1 MSDKMQTE
9 IPQAMRD
16 LAAKNIDQA
25 RAAYNQF
32 LDSARKA
39 QEMMMENIPSNLPST
54 PALQGLNEAQERA
67 MRLIRQN
74 VNASFAWADELA
86 KATELEEIQ
95 QIQGRHAQLQI
106 QAHALQAR
114 EFAGTKN
121 KLVQKLALTS

>member
-39 QEMMMENIPSNLPST
+39 QEMMMDLPST

-106 QAHALQAR
+106 
-114 EFAGTKN
+114 
-121 KLVQKLALTS
+121 

>member
-1 MSDKMQTE
+1 MSDKMQTK

-25 RAAYNQF
+25 RAVYNQF

-39 QEMMMENIPSNLPST
+39 QEMMIANIPSNFPST

-74 VNASFAWADELA
+74 VDASFTLADELA
-86 KATELEEIQ
+86 KATDLEEIE
-95 QIQGRHAQLQI
+95 QIQGRHAQLQME
-106 QAHALQAR
+106 AYALQAR
-114 EFAGTKN
+114 EFVGTKN
-121 KLVQKLALTS
+121 NAVQELVLTS

>member
-9 IPQAMRD
+9 IPQAMRE

-39 QEMMMENIPSNLPST
+39 QEMMIANIPPN

-74 VNASFAWADELA
+74 IDASFAWADELA
-86 KATELEEIQ
+86 KATDLEEIQ
-95 QIQGRHAQLQI
+95 QIQGRHAQLQM
-106 QAHALQAR
+106 QAYALQAR
-114 EFAGTKN
+114 EFTGTKN
-121 KLVQKLALTS
+121 KAVQKLVLTG

>member
-9 IPQAMRD
+9 IPQAMRE

-39 QEMMMENIPSNLPST
+39 QEMMIANIPPNLPSN
-54 PALQGLNEAQERA
+54 PASQGLNEAQERA

-74 VNASFAWADELA
+74 VDASFAWADELA
-86 KATELEEIQ
+86 KATDLEEIQ
-95 QIQGRHAQLQI
+95 QIQGRHAQLQM
-106 QAHALQAR
+106 QAYALQAR
-114 EFAGTKN
+114 EFTGTKN
-121 KLVQKLALTS
+121 KAVQKLVLTS

>member
-1 MSDKMQTE
+1 MSDKMQIE
-9 IPQAMRD
+9 IPQAMHD

-39 QEMMMENIPSNLPST
+39 QEMMENIPSNLPST

-106 QAHALQAR
+106 QAYALQAR
-114 EFAGTKN
+114 EFADTKN
-121 KLVQKLALTS
+121 KLVLTS